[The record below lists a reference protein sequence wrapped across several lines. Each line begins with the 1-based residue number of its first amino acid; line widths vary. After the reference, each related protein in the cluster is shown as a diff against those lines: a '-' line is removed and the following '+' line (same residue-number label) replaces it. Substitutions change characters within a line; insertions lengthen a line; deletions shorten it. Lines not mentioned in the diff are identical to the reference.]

1 MAINEHFEREKLVE
15 VAVTHNE
22 VEANIIKSLLEA
34 AGIDCLLVG
43 QITPSVYPVNVDG
56 LGEFKI
62 KVLDHS
68 VEAAKTVIQDYE
80 NQDFESTELIEEEPP
95 E

>member
-1 MAINEHFEREKLVE
+1 MTIDEHFDSEKLVE

-34 AGIDCLLVG
+34 AGIDCLLVT
-43 QITPSVYPVNVDG
+43 QTPHNVYPVNVNG

-68 VEAAKTVIQDYE
+68 AEMAKTVIHEYQNSDM
-80 NQDFESTELIEEEPP
+80 TEGDPTE
-95 E
+95 